1 MFLSPTFSR
10 ARSPKVHS
18 KTASWWWGYRHSR
31 GMGSPIR
38 RLLSRGKIPPFTTC
52 CCVFSAHL
60 RRMTRMGRAHC
71 YAPLIS
77 VVVVSGP
84 QRVRTSHPSGS
95 RPREGCHHADF
106 LTAPGHPW
114 PQKTVGTTPRPRRVI
129 TALRAPVWVQP
140 LAGSR
145 RRRTSRRTGSCEAD
159 GGMGPLPIRSGGC
172 QPTPSRAHGP
182 SPLPSE
188 CLSQTPWL
196 FQTGPDPAS
205 YNNRLAPTYGP
216 PP

>member
-1 MFLSPTFSR
+1 MVSATRPCF
-10 ARSPKVHS
+10 RSV
-18 KTASWWWGYRHSR
+18 GV
-31 GMGSPIR
+31 G
-38 RLLSRGKIPPFTTC
+38 
-52 CCVFSAHL
+52 
-60 RRMTRMGRAHC
+60 
-71 YAPLIS
+71 
-77 VVVVSGP
+77 VS
-84 QRVRTSHPSGS
+84 VRTSHLSGS
-95 RPREGCHHADF
+95 RPGRILKREF
-106 LTAPGHPW
+106 LPAPGNCL

-140 LAGSR
+140 QAGSR
-145 RRRTSRRTGSCEAD
+145 RRRISRRTGSCEAG
-159 GGMGPLPIRSGGC
+159 GGMGPRPIRSGGC

-196 FQTGPDPAS
+196 FQTGPDPSS